1 MKDGGVAEGGGMQKR
16 PTVTLEMAQDGG
28 EEEEEEEEG
37 FGTCLSSQLELGFR
51 RSTDLEP
58 PGA

>member
-1 MKDGGVAEGGGMQKR
+1 MTRVKGSEVVRDVDGEGC
-16 PTVTLEMAQDGG
+16 EG
-28 EEEEEEEEG
+28 EAEEEEG

-51 RSTDLEP
+51 RSTDLAP